1 MHHLARLAVCLIALA
16 MMTSPRLA
24 CAGSEPDVPLDTLLT
39 MRVDGSVTIDLQGHV
54 AGYQIDTP
62 VPDTLRGTLDHAVAG
77 WRFQPVVLDGK
88 PAVARTKMRITLAA
102 RKLDPD
108 HYQVTVDN
116 VVFPGGPGRL
126 ASGANSQ
133 PIELTAR
140 SVHPP
145 RFPGELARVG
155 ASARILIAIRANPDG
170 QIVDVVAIQSSL
182 LDTKGTQ
189 RNMAWAIRQF
199 QDATIKAAR
208 QWRVGVIGTIDQT
221 NRDNLTATASV
232 QFTMPNREIDVPGQ
246 WLLESRTPLQDIPW
260 EPKAEGNQRVGV
272 SDVAP
277 GELIP
282 TASDYKL
289 LSDVIGKAL

>member
-1 MHHLARLAVCLIALA
+1 MYLARLAICLMALVL
-16 MMTSPRLA
+16 MTSPTFA
-24 CAGSEPDVPLDTLLT
+24 WAGSEQPDVLLDTLLT

-77 WRFQPVVLDGK
+77 WRFQPVVLDG
-88 PAVARTKMRITLAA
+88 
-102 RKLDPD
+102 
-108 HYQVTVDN
+108 
-116 VVFPGGPGRL
+116 RL

-133 PIELTAR
+133 SMELTVR
-140 SVHPP
+140 SMYPP
-145 RFPGELARVG
+145 RYPAELMRAG
-155 ASARILIAIRANPDG
+155 ASARILVAIRANPDG
-170 QIVDVVAIQSSL
+170 QIVDVAAIQSSL
-182 LDTKGTQ
+182 LDTNDSP
-189 RNMAWAIRQF
+189 RLMASAIRQF

-208 QWRVGVIGTIDQT
+208 QWRVGVSGTIDQA
-221 NRDNLTATASV
+221 NRDNLTTTVPVA
-232 QFTMPNREIDVPGQ
+232 FTGWKLAVDIPEK

-272 SDVAP
+272 SDVTP
-277 GELIP
+277 GEMIP

>member
-1 MHHLARLAVCLIALA
+1 MGLRVVLLCLLATL
-16 MMTSPRLA
+16 TSTPEVARA
-24 CAGSEPDVPLDTLLT
+24 SNEPDVPLDTLLT

-116 VVFPGGPGRL
+116 VVFPGS
-126 ASGANSQ
+126 ASSLGIPANSSSAGMYAKS
-133 PIELTAR
+133 LL
-140 SVHPP
+140 PP
-145 RFPGELARVG
+145 RYPAELAQVG
-155 ASARILIAIRANPDG
+155 ASARILIAIRANADG
-170 QIVDVVAIQSSL
+170 QTVDVAAVQGSL
-182 LDTKGTQ
+182 LDTRGTPRLMALAMKEFQ
-189 RNMAWAIRQF
+189 RAALI
-199 QDATIKAAR
+199 AAR
-208 QWRVGVIGTIDQT
+208 HWLVGFSRTIDPT
-221 NRDNLTATASV
+221 DSDDLTASVLV
-232 QFTMPNREIDVPGQ
+232 QFTMPNREIDAPGQ

-272 SDVAP
+272 SDIAP

-282 TASDYKL
+282 TVSDYKL